1 MPSTVSIHAPQLYF
15 NFSFLFNLTAL
26 PQGDKIQSIQIRRSH
41 TSSLPPATAS
51 LIPQALSLINR
62 QQFPQ
67 TWAALDWFEGLPI
80 SASIGDSVL
89 PLTQRRSRRISQLLL
104 ARQPSI
110 TSATKELRI
119 IGAQTKV
126 KARPTSSTLKT
137 PVHRAATKRSIT
149 SPMLDQAAEL
159 SYSRQDATIKQAIN
173 TLKANLAEVQTHS
186 AQQINALANASL
198 KPSQASQY
206 KLPPVE
212 VNRIADQVYNTLE
225 RKLRT
230 EKERRGR

>member
-1 MPSTVSIHAPQLYF
+1 
-15 NFSFLFNLTAL
+15 
-26 PQGDKIQSIQIRRSH
+26 
-41 TSSLPPATAS
+41 
-51 LIPQALSLINR
+51 
-62 QQFPQ
+62 
-67 TWAALDWFEGLPI
+67 
-80 SASIGDSVL
+80 
-89 PLTQRRSRRISQLLL
+89 
-104 ARQPSI
+104 
-110 TSATKELRI
+110 
-119 IGAQTKV
+119 
-126 KARPTSSTLKT
+126 
-137 PVHRAATKRSIT
+137 
-149 SPMLDQAAEL
+149 MLDQAAEL